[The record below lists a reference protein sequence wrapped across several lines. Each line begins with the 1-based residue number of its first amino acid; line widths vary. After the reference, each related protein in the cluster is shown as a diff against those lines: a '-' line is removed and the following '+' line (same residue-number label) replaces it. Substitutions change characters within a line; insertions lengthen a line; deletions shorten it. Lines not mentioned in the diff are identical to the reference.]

1 VSPKDMYVIAE
12 WSQPNRLYVE
22 LPQELCGGIL
32 NCKPHDIEDTFVLDS
47 TFNKVDTS
55 DTFIKKYKSLT
66 TVFDN
71 RVYANAEHS
80 DLESFDNK
88 QLRYYIKQFIDNS
101 PINNKPIDRL
111 ESYLTNILDLQNF
124 LKSLGIQYSFFLMN
138 NSFEGYYKNFSTFS
152 NTDATLTLIQQ
163 EKIVLPNIN
172 GLLHIKS
179 FSDYLSKVWSL
190 IDLSNFHFY
199 KTENFNYGGIDE
211 YAMEKFGHEAYTA
224 AANPWDMPDEG
235 YVTSF
240 GAHPH
245 ESVYVNFFIDYI
257 YEKIKSFMGEFEFDF
272 TDRWSRT
279 KHNAI
284 RNG

>member
-1 VSPKDMYVIAE
+1 MYVITE
-12 WSQPNRLYVE
+12 WSQPNRLYAE
-22 LPQELCGGIL
+22 LPQELCGEIL
-32 NCKPHDIEDTFVLDS
+32 NCKNHHIEDTFVLDS

-66 TVFDN
+66 TMFDN
-71 RVYANAEHS
+71 RVYANMEHS
-80 DLESFDNK
+80 ELESFDNK
-88 QLRYYIKQFIDNS
+88 QLRYYIKQFVDNS

-124 LKSLGIQYSFFLMN
+124 LKSFGIQYSFFLMN
-138 NSFEGYYKNFSTFS
+138 NSFEGYYENFSTFS
-152 NTDATLTLIQQ
+152 STDATLTLIQQ

-172 GLLHIKS
+172 GLLHIRS
-179 FSDYLSKVWSL
+179 FSDYLSKIWSL

-224 AANPWDMPDEG
+224 AANPWDIPNEG

-257 YEKIKSFMGEFEFDF
+257 YEKIKPFMGELEFDF
-272 TDRWSRT
+272 TNRWSRT